1 MAVRVLAAHKRKK
14 IQAYQH
20 LINEAQIEGIGQG
33 DKNALERLYRS
44 TVRAVYAYIL
54 SIIRNPADTP
64 KLVEETYVWVRK
76 SAHLYTPTGK
86 PLAWIFSIAFKL
98 AQDYCQPYAGQPEKG
113 SKMDI
118 EPSLDRISTKIDR
131 VIFRCALRVLSTEER
146 QVLFLYSMAGLR
158 YWEISTSLSLHI
170 LTVYIRYKSSIYK
183 LTRHLEKRG

>member
-33 DKNALERLYRS
+33 DNNALERLYRS
-44 TVRAVYAYIL
+44 TVQAVYAYIL

-86 PLAWIFSIAFKL
+86 PLAWIFSIALKL
-98 AQDYCQPYAGQPEKG
+98 AQDYCQPYASQPERG
-113 SKMDI
+113 SKMDL
-118 EPSLDRISTKIDR
+118 EPSLERISTKIDR
-131 VIFRCALRVLSTEER
+131 VIFRCALRVLSSEER

-158 YWEISTSLSLHI
+158 YWEISTNLSLHI
-170 LTVYIRYKSSIYK
+170 LTVYIRHKSSIYK